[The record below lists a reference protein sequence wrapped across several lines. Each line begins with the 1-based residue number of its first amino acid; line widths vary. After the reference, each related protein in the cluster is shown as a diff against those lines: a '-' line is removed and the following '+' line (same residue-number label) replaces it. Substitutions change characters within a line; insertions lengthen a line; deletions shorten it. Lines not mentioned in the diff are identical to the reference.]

1 MIDKI
6 IKYVQDKLPVTI
18 TESVSTNSKYIRF
31 TEGGKQVRIS
41 DHFGNIK
48 DNVDV
53 TIVIPENPGQF
64 IVVMGFKTF
73 IYNSFQKV
81 AEFIVTYLILEDSVL
96 NKESTKVKNQSQVIC
111 DMQTKIDNLTEE
123 NSKLKKLNSQL
134 QVLNRN
140 LSNNGIETELQ
151 KELQKK
157 VRRQAAEIQVL
168 NEKQV
173 EFKKIIKQKD
183 EDISEAAKLLE
194 DLSTNPELREMLYD
208 SQSGK
213 KYYLDNFSEDM
224 QEILNDLITNYYSK

>member
-6 IKYVQDKLPVTI
+6 VKYVQDKLPVTV
-18 TESVSTNSKYIRF
+18 TESLSTNSKYIRF

-73 IYNSFQKV
+73 IYSSFQKV
-81 AEFIVTYLILEDSVL
+81 AEFIVTYLILEDCVL
-96 NKESTKVKNQSQVIC
+96 SKESTKIKNQSQVIY
-111 DMQTKIDNLTEE
+111 DMQTKIDNLTVE

-134 QVLNRN
+134 QALNKN
-140 LSNNGIETELQ
+140 LASNN
-151 KELQKK
+151 KELELRKK
-157 VRRQAAEIQVL
+157 VERQAAEIQIL
-168 NEKQV
+168 NEKQAESKRV
-173 EFKKIIKQKD
+173 IKQKD
-183 EDISEAAKLLE
+183 EAISEAAELLE
-194 DLSTNPELREMLYD
+194 DLSTNPELREMIYD
-208 SQSGK
+208 SHSGK

-224 QEILNDLITNYYSK
+224 QDILHDLITNHYSK

>member
-6 IKYVQDKLPVTI
+6 IRYVQDKLPVTI

-73 IYNSFQKV
+73 IYSSFLKV
-81 AEFIVTYLILEDSVL
+81 VEFIVTYLILEDNVL
-96 NKESTKVKNQSQVIC
+96 SKETTKIKNQSQVIY
-111 DMQTKIDNLTEE
+111 DMQVKIDSLTEE
-123 NSKLKKLNSQL
+123 NSKLKKLNDQL
-134 QVLNRN
+134 QTLNKN
-140 LSNNGIETELQ
+140 LSNNN
-151 KELQKK
+151 KELELRKK
-157 VRRQAAEIQVL
+157 VERQAAEIQIL
-168 NEKQV
+168 NERQAESKR
-173 EFKKIIKQKD
+173 IIKQKE
-183 EDISEAAKLLE
+183 EDISEAVELIK
-194 DLSTNPELREMLYD
+194 DLSTNSELREMIYD
-208 SQSGK
+208 SHSGK

-224 QEILNDLITNYYSK
+224 QDILHDLIVNHYSK

>member
-134 QVLNRN
+134 QVLNKN
-140 LSNNGIETELQ
+140 LTNNIES
-151 KELQKK
+151 ELQKK

-183 EDISEAAKLLE
+183 EDISEATKLLE

>member
-134 QVLNRN
+134 QVLNKN
-140 LSNNGIETELQ
+140 LTNNIET
-151 KELQKK
+151 ELQKK

>member
-6 IKYVQDKLPVTI
+6 VKYVQDKLPVTI
-18 TESVSTNSKYIRF
+18 TESLSTNSKYIRF

-73 IYNSFQKV
+73 IYSSFLKV
-81 AEFIVTYLILEDSVL
+81 AEFIVTYLMLEDNVL
-96 NKESTKVKNQSQVIC
+96 SKETTKIKNQSQVIY
-111 DMQTKIDNLTEE
+111 DMQVKIDSLTEE
-123 NSKLKKLNSQL
+123 NSKLKKLNDQL
-134 QVLNRN
+134 QALNKN
-140 LSNNGIETELQ
+140 IANNIEL
-151 KELQKK
+151 ELQKK
-157 VRRQAAEIQVL
+157 VKRQAAEIQVL

-173 EFKKIIKQKD
+173 EFKRIIKQKD
-183 EDISEAAKLLE
+183 EDISEAAELLK
-194 DLSTNPELREMLYD
+194 DLSTNPELRKMIYD
-208 SQSGK
+208 SHSGK

-224 QEILNDLITNYYSK
+224 QDILNDLITNHYSK

>member
-81 AEFIVTYLILEDSVL
+81 AEFIITYLILEDSVL
-96 NKESTKVKNQSQVIC
+96 SKESTKVKNQSQVIC

-134 QVLNRN
+134 QVLNKN
-140 LSNNGIETELQ
+140 LTNNIES
-151 KELQKK
+151 ELQKK

-213 KYYLDNFSEDM
+213 KYYLNNFSKDM

>member
-18 TESVSTNSKYIRF
+18 TESLSTNSKYIRF

-73 IYNSFQKV
+73 IYSSFQKV
-81 AEFIVTYLILEDSVL
+81 AEFIITYLILEDNVL
-96 NKESTKVKNQSQVIC
+96 SKESTKIRNQSQVIY
-111 DMQTKIDNLTEE
+111 DMQTKIDNLTVE

-134 QVLNRN
+134 QALNKN
-140 LSNNGIETELQ
+140 LASNN
-151 KELQKK
+151 KELELRKK
-157 VRRQAAEIQVL
+157 VERQAAEIQIL
-168 NEKQV
+168 NEKQA
-173 EFKKIIKQKD
+173 ESKKIIKQKD
-183 EDISEAAKLLE
+183 EAISEAAELLE
-194 DLSTNPELREMLYD
+194 DLSTNPELREMIYD
-208 SQSGK
+208 SHSGK

>member
-6 IKYVQDKLPVTI
+6 IKYIQDKLPVTI
-18 TESVSTNSKYIRF
+18 TESLSTNSKYIRF

-73 IYNSFQKV
+73 IYSSFQKV
-81 AEFIVTYLILEDSVL
+81 AEFIVTYLILEDCVL
-96 NKESTKVKNQSQVIC
+96 SKESTKIKNQSQVIY

-134 QVLNRN
+134 QALNRN
-140 LSNNGIETELQ
+140 LANNTIEPELQ

-157 VRRQAAEIQVL
+157 VKRQAAEIQIL

-173 EFKKIIKQKD
+173 EFKRIIKQKD

-194 DLSTNPELREMLYD
+194 DLSTNPELREMIYD
-208 SQSGK
+208 SHSGK

-224 QEILNDLITNYYSK
+224 QDILYDLINNHYSK

>member
-31 TEGGKQVRIS
+31 TEGGKQVRVS

-81 AEFIVTYLILEDSVL
+81 AEFIVIYLILEDSVL

-123 NSKLKKLNSQL
+123 NTKLKKLNSQL
-134 QVLNRN
+134 QVLNKN
-140 LSNNGIETELQ
+140 LTNNIET
-151 KELQKK
+151 ELQKK

>member
-134 QVLNRN
+134 QVLNKN
-140 LSNNGIETELQ
+140 LTNNIEP
-151 KELQKK
+151 ELQKK

-194 DLSTNPELREMLYD
+194 DLSTNPELREMIYD

-213 KYYLDNFSEDM
+213 KYYLNNFSEDM